1 MDMSGS
7 LALSLLMHEMLYP
20 LQVPAGYVNISSE
33 RFAKQPQTRKRSR
46 LFSTAATD
54 IFGKASMDPYSF
66 GVLRP
71 CA

>member
-7 LALSLLMHEMLYP
+7 LALLLLMHERLYP
-20 LQVPAGYVNISSE
+20 LQVPAGYVNISSG

-46 LFSTAATD
+46 LFGTAATD

-66 GVLRP
+66 GV
-71 CA
+71 